1 MPEEKAKAK
10 QYFTYDQ
17 YGDNIMVPVGPLIV
31 IPIGASKFCEQVN
44 AWLYDRRQAYFTGG
58 ANREIL
64 QEPGFL
70 RENYLMLPRNLR
82 LETGE
87 GRIHL
92 INTVRGHD
100 VFIVCD
106 VMNYSETY
114 EFYGSEKA
122 ITPDE
127 HYQDLKR
134 IILACSGKARRIN
147 VIMPF
152 LYESRQHRKN
162 GRESLDAAY
171 MLEELQ
177 NLGVNNVIT
186 FDAHDPRVAN
196 AVPLLSFESI
206 PTTYQ
211 TLKRLC
217 KSYPDLEFKR
227 DKLMI
232 ISPDEGGVDR
242 AMYYASM
249 LGLDFAA
256 FYKRRDYSQV
266 VNGRNPIIAHEFLG
280 DNVEN
285 MDILIVDDMIS
296 SGDSMLDIGRELKKR
311 KAGRIF
317 CAATFGLFT
326 SGLERFD
333 QAHAEGICDAVLTS
347 NLIYL
352 PPELLAKPWFCQ
364 VDCSKFVALLI
375 DALNHDSSLGALVDQ
390 TQKIDRLLE
399 KYNKKAN

>member
-232 ISPDEGGVDR
+232 ISPD
-242 AMYYASM
+242 
-249 LGLDFAA
+249 
-256 FYKRRDYSQV
+256 
-266 VNGRNPIIAHEFLG
+266 
-280 DNVEN
+280 
-285 MDILIVDDMIS
+285 
-296 SGDSMLDIGRELKKR
+296 
-311 KAGRIF
+311 
-317 CAATFGLFT
+317 
-326 SGLERFD
+326 
-333 QAHAEGICDAVLTS
+333 AVLIALCITLRCS
-347 NLIYL
+347 AWIL
-352 PPELLAKPWFCQ
+352 PLFISAVITVRSLTVAILLLPMNF
-364 VDCSKFVALLI
+364 
-375 DALNHDSSLGALVDQ
+375 
-390 TQKIDRLLE
+390 
-399 KYNKKAN
+399 